1 MIEFIED
8 TPNQKCVC
16 KTDKLNTDIII
27 QKSNNGFVFFEIKFT
42 KGSPPAELSGNY
54 TNILKAKQAV
64 EKYVRNRKETP
75 TVRRDNF
82 SKARQERKKQDGAEI
97 KSKGSEHVHQGSDN
111 GSW

>member
-1 MIEFIED
+1 MVEFIED
-8 TPNQKCVC
+8 IRNQRCVC
-16 KTDKLNTDIII
+16 KTEKFNSDIII
-27 QKSNNGFVFFEIKFT
+27 QKSNDGFIFFEIKFT
-42 KGSPPAELSGNY
+42 KGSPPAELSGSY
-54 TNILKAKQAV
+54 SSILKAKQAV
-64 EKYVRNRKETP
+64 EQYVKNRKETP

>member
-8 TPNQKCVC
+8 IAKKRCVC

-27 QKSNNGFVFFEIKFT
+27 QKSNDGFIFFEIKFT
-42 KGSPPAELSGNY
+42 TGSPPAELSGHY
-54 TNILKAKQAV
+54 SSILKAKAAV
-64 EKYVRNRKETP
+64 EHYLNNRKESN

-82 SKARQERKKQDGAEI
+82 SAARQERKKQDDAEI

-111 GSW
+111 RSW

>member
-1 MIEFIED
+1 MVEFIED
-8 TPNQKCVC
+8 TAKQRCVC
-16 KTDKLNTDIII
+16 KTDKIKTDIII
-27 QKSNNGFVFFEIKFT
+27 QKSNDGFIFFEIKFT
-42 KGSPPAELSGNY
+42 TGNPPAELSGHY
-54 TNILKAKQAV
+54 SSILKAKAAV
-64 EKYVRNRKETP
+64 EHYLNNRKESN